1 MVALVETST
10 AQKGDGRPGTA
21 STAERTAERR
31 PGTAGSISQSVR
43 SMYSC
48 KSSLVKE
55 RFFCWKIL
63 EDFSGRILFPGGFGD
78 VGVFD
83 VLDFGG
89 LKDFDAQLVTML
101 G

>member
-1 MVALVETST
+1 MVALVQTST
-10 AQKGDGRPGTA
+10 RHSGDGRPGTA
-21 STAERTAERR
+21 STAERSAERR
-31 PGTAGSISQSVR
+31 PGTAGSISQSAR

-55 RFFCWKIL
+55 RFFFWGKIL
-63 EDFSGRILFPGGFGD
+63 EDFSGRILGGFGD
-78 VGVFD
+78 VGGFD

-89 LKDFDAQLVTML
+89 LKDDAQLVTML